1 MMFAQLTRC
10 SRLSIIHRVTTE
22 AEGKEMSSVCATVI
36 PVELNSY
43 RISHSAG
50 TRISF
55 EEIEAR

>member
-1 MMFAQLTRC
+1 MFEAF
-10 SRLSIIHRVTTE
+10 RVTTE
-22 AEGKEMSSVCATVI
+22 AEGKEMSSVCTTVI

-50 TRISF
+50 TRTSF

>member
-22 AEGKEMSSVCATVI
+22 AEGKEMSSVCTTVI
-36 PVELNSY
+36 PVELSY